1 MDAPPVRDRAVIVG
15 EQEAKSTLDGT
26 TPMNASGGPDM
37 RLFETEHLRGD
48 LGGRSVRGAVV
59 TMLGQA
65 GNFVVQLA
73 GTALL
78 ARLLVP
84 EDFGV
89 FGKTIALTGFI
100 TVVRD
105 GGLALATIQRAH
117 ITHEQISNLFW
128 LNLLLGLL
136 TAALI
141 GALSPVMA
149 WFYHDPRVF
158 WIGLAL
164 AGASIISSLSVQ
176 HAALLQRQMR
186 FGAITLIGTI
196 GMLVGFASAIAGAW
210 HGVGVWAL
218 AVQQYAIALTTALL
232 LFATC
237 RWRPGLPRRG
247 TGVRP
252 MLRIGVH
259 QTGFGILNFA
269 SRNVDNVLIGRFVS
283 DAALG
288 LYTQAYRLLLLP
300 IQQINSP
307 ISGVVVPAL
316 SRLQDQPE
324 RYARYY
330 YRAIGAIVLAGMP
343 IVGFLVVDAKPVI
356 QLVLGPVWLPTV
368 PIFQALGLAAFLG
381 TFNVAG
387 GWVYTSL
394 GRTDRQFRWQL
405 VSTPAI
411 VLSFV
416 LGLPWGA
423 VGVAWAFSGMCLIL
437 VGPALHYCFRG
448 TPISLGRFGRAI
460 ARPSLAAIGAAGA
473 TVAARLPLSAFP
485 GYDRYGLTRLLVD
498 GAVYVSAYLLACAAS
513 GGWGQVRDILRLGER
528 GPGDR

>member
-1 MDAPPVRDRAVIVG
+1 MIVG
-15 EQEAKSTLDGT
+15 DPGPAGT
-26 TPMNASGGPDM
+26 VDAATPPNPSAGRDP

-48 LGGRSVRGAVV
+48 LAGRSVRGAVV

-100 TVVRD
+100 TVIRD
-105 GGLALATIQRAH
+105 GGLALATIQRAR
-117 ITHEQISNLFW
+117 ITHDQISNLFW

-136 TAALI
+136 AAALI
-141 GALSPVMA
+141 AALSPAMA
-149 WFYHDPRVF
+149 WFYRDPRVL

-176 HAALLQRQMR
+176 HTALMQRQMR
-186 FGAITLIGTI
+186 FGAIALIGTI
-196 GMLVGFASAIAGAW
+196 GMLVGFASAIVGAW
-210 HGVGVWAL
+210 RGAGVWAL
-218 AVQQYAIALTTALL
+218 AVQQYASGLTTALL
-232 LFATC
+232 VFATC

-252 MLRIGVH
+252 MIRIGAH

-269 SRNVDNVLIGRFVS
+269 NRNLDNVLIGRFVS

-288 LYTQAYRLLLLP
+288 FYTQAYRLLLLP

-343 IVGFLVVDAKPVI
+343 IIGFLMVDARPVI
-356 QLVLGPVWLPTV
+356 QLVLGPTWLPTV

-387 GWVYTSL
+387 GWVYASL

-423 VGVAWAFSGMCLIL
+423 LGVACAFSGMCLIL

-448 TPISLGRFGRAI
+448 TPISLSRFVRAI
-460 ARPSLAAIGAAGA
+460 ARPSLAAVAAAGA
-473 TVAARLPLSAFP
+473 TVAVRLLLGPALGHDGA
-485 GYDRYGLTRLLVD
+485 GLTGLLVD
-498 GAVYVSAYLLACAAS
+498 GVVYAGAYVLACAAS
-513 GGWGQVRDILRLGER
+513 GGWDQVRDILRLWER
-528 GPGDR
+528 GPGKE